1 MITVRED
8 TTLVGVSEMRTKMD
22 EILAIS
28 HKHMVIIEK
37 RNKPLAVLIDAGQY
51 AKMEKRIEVLEDFVL
66 AHLASTR
73 EKKSKRSDY
82 IDIEAALK
90 AVSRK

>member
-1 MITVRED
+1 MITVTEN

-51 AKMEKRIEVLEDFVL
+51 AKMEKRLGVLEDFAL
-66 AHLASTR
+66 AHLAKAR
-73 EKKSKRSDY
+73 ERNSKRSDY
-82 IDIEAALK
+82 IAIEAALK